1 MNNQLKFELLD
12 YLSSRFQ
19 KNNHSNYEVPSLKE
33 ISHEQGVSIAKLRE
47 QLSVARSYGF
57 VDVQPKTGIKML
69 PYSFAPA
76 VKNSLSF
83 ALSLDRSY
91 FDDFSDLRKFVEAN
105 FWFEAVS
112 KLDEDDFN
120 YLQELVDRAWEKLES
135 SPPRLPHQE
144 HRDLHLR
151 IYGKIENVF
160 VLGLLEAYWDAY
172 EQVGLNRYTE
182 LSHLKSVWEYHR
194 KIVKALQQGN
204 VEEGYQMLL
213 EHMDLLKAVPSF

>member
-33 ISHEQGVSIAKLRE
+33 ISHQQGVSIAKLRE

-120 YLQELVDRAWEKLES
+120 YIQELVDRAWEKLES

>member
-1 MNNQLKFELLD
+1 MNGQIKFDLLD
-12 YLSSRFQ
+12 YLSSHNQDVTNSKF
-19 KNNHSNYEVPSLKE
+19 EIPSLKE
-33 ISHEQGVSIAKLRE
+33 LSQAQGVSIAKLRE
-47 QLSVARSYGF
+47 QLSVARSYGY
-57 VDVQPKTGIKML
+57 VDVQPKTGIKLL

-83 ALSLDRSY
+83 ALSLNRSY
-91 FDDFSDLRKFVEAN
+91 FDDFSDLRKHVEAN

-112 KLDEDDFN
+112 KLDEDDFEH
-120 YLQELVDRAWEKLES
+120 LQTLVDRAWQKLES

-172 EQVGLNRYTE
+172 EQIGLNRYTE
-182 LSHLKSVWEYHR
+182 LAHLKSVWDYHQ
-194 KIVKALQQGN
+194 KIVAAIRLGN
-204 VEEGYQMLL
+204 LDEGYKMLL
-213 EHMDLLKAVPSF
+213 EHMDLLKGIPSY

>member
-33 ISHEQGVSIAKLRE
+33 ISHQQGVSIAKLRE

-120 YLQELVDRAWEKLES
+120 YIQELVDRAWEKLES

-172 EQVGLNRYTE
+172 ELVGLNRYTE

>member
-1 MNNQLKFELLD
+1 MNNQLKFDLLD

-33 ISHEQGVSIAKLRE
+33 LSHQQGVSIAKLRE

-112 KLDEDDFN
+112 K
-120 YLQELVDRAWEKLES
+120 VICR
-135 SPPRLPHQE
+135 PGM
-144 HRDLHLR
+144 
-151 IYGKIENVF
+151 GKI
-160 VLGLLEAYWDAY
+160 
-172 EQVGLNRYTE
+172 
-182 LSHLKSVWEYHR
+182 R
-194 KIVKALQQGN
+194 KFPPAFTSPR
-204 VEEGYQMLL
+204 
-213 EHMDLLKAVPSF
+213 ASRSPSKNLRQN

>member
-1 MNNQLKFELLD
+1 MNGQLKFDLLE
-12 YLSSRFQ
+12 YLSNQNQ
-19 KNNHSNYEVPSLKE
+19 KSNNSNYEIPSLKE
-33 ISHEQGVSIAKLRE
+33 LSHEQGVSIAKLRE

-91 FDDFSDLRKFVEAN
+91 FDDFSNLRKHIEAN

-112 KLDEDDFN
+112 KLDEDDFK

-172 EQVGLNRYTE
+172 EHVGLNRYLE
-182 LSHLKSVWEYHR
+182 LSHLKSVWDYHR
-194 KIVKALQQGN
+194 KIVKALQLGH
-204 VEEGYQMLL
+204 VEDGYKMLL
-213 EHMDLLKAVPSF
+213 EHMDLLKAIPSF

>member
-1 MNNQLKFELLD
+1 MNNQLKFDLLD

-33 ISHEQGVSIAKLRE
+33 LSHQQGVSIAKLRE

-112 KLDEDDFN
+112 KLDEIDFN

-204 VEEGYQMLL
+204 MDEGYQMLL

>member
-1 MNNQLKFELLD
+1 MNGQPKFDLLE
-12 YLSSRFQ
+12 YLSNQNQ
-19 KNNHSNYEVPSLKE
+19 KPNHSNYEIPSLKE
-33 ISHEQGVSIAKLRE
+33 LSHEQGVSIAKLRE

-91 FDDFSDLRKFVEAN
+91 FDDFSDLRKHIEAN

-112 KLDEDDFN
+112 KLDEDDFK
-120 YLQELVDRAWEKLES
+120 YLQQLVDRAWEKLES

-172 EQVGLNRYTE
+172 EQVGLNLYTE
-182 LSHLKSVWEYHR
+182 LSHLKSVWDYHQ
-194 KIVKALQQGN
+194 KIVKALQLGH
-204 VEEGYQMLL
+204 VEDGYKMLL
-213 EHMDLLKAVPSF
+213 EHMDLLKAIPSF

>member
-33 ISHEQGVSIAKLRE
+33 ISHQQGVSIAKLRE

-172 EQVGLNRYTE
+172 ELVGLNRYTE

>member
-1 MNNQLKFELLD
+1 MNSQLKFDLLN
-12 YLSSRFQ
+12 YLSNYSQ

-33 ISHEQGVSIAKLRE
+33 LSHEQGVSIAKLRE

-57 VDVQPKTGIKML
+57 VEVQPKTGIKLL

-91 FDDFSDLRKFVEAN
+91 FDDFSNLRKHIEAN

-120 YLQELVDRAWEKLES
+120 YLQDLVDKAWEKLES

-144 HRDLHLR
+144 HRNLHLR
-151 IYGKIENVF
+151 IYGKIKNVF

-172 EQVGLNRYTE
+172 EEVGLNRYTE
-182 LSHLKSVWEYHR
+182 LAHLKSVWDYHQ
-194 KIVKALQQGN
+194 KIVKALQLGN

-213 EHMDLLKAVPSF
+213 EHMDLLKSIPSF

>member
-1 MNNQLKFELLD
+1 MNNQLKFDLLD

-33 ISHEQGVSIAKLRE
+33 ISHQQGVSIAKLRE

-135 SPPRLPHQE
+135 
-144 HRDLHLR
+144 D
-151 IYGKIENVF
+151 N
-160 VLGLLEAYWDAY
+160 LL
-172 EQVGLNRYTE
+172 
-182 LSHLKSVWEYHR
+182 
-194 KIVKALQQGN
+194 
-204 VEEGYQMLL
+204 
-213 EHMDLLKAVPSF
+213 F

>member
-33 ISHEQGVSIAKLRE
+33 ISHQQGVSIAKLRE

>member
-1 MNNQLKFELLD
+1 MNNHLKFDLLD
-12 YLSSRFQ
+12 YLSTSSQ
-19 KNNHSNYEVPSLKE
+19 KKNNSNCEIPSLKE
-33 ISHEQGVSIAKLRE
+33 LSHEQGVSIAKLRE

-69 PYSFAPA
+69 PYSFSPA

-83 ALSLDRSY
+83 ALSLNRSY
-91 FDDFSDLRKFVEAN
+91 FDDFSDLRKHIEAN
-105 FWFEAVS
+105 YWFEAVS
-112 KLDEDDFN
+112 KLDEDDFK
-120 YLQELVDRAWEKLES
+120 YLQELVNQAWEKLES
-135 SPPRLPHQE
+135 TPPRLPHQE

-151 IYGKIENVF
+151 IYGKIDNVF

-182 LSHLKSVWEYHR
+182 LAHLKSVWDYHQ
-194 KIVKALQQGN
+194 KIVKALQQGE

-213 EHMDLLKAVPSF
+213 EHMDLLKKIPRF

>member
-1 MNNQLKFELLD
+1 MNNQLKFDLLD

-33 ISHEQGVSIAKLRE
+33 LSHQQGVSIAKLRE